1 MRPSGLRAMKENTK
15 FELQG
20 DVRFRLVADEGVVI
34 RQTEGEV
41 LVVNEMGGEI
51 LTMIQEDRNLGEIVS
66 ALCGRYD
73 AEASM
78 IRQDTQAY
86 LTELLSGQ
94 VISQV
99 KE

>member
-1 MRPSGLRAMKENTK
+1 MKENTK

-20 DVRFRLVADEGVVI
+20 DVRFRLVADDGIVI

-41 LVVNEMGGEI
+41 LIVNELGGDI
-51 LTMIQEDRNLGEIVS
+51 QTMIGENRNLGEIVS

-73 AEASM
+73 AEAST
-78 IRQDTQAY
+78 IWQDTQAY